1 MKTVKVK
8 NALRAVL
15 TAWALFMD
23 LNLRSGNNY
32 VNLGES

>member
-1 MKTVKVK
+1 MKTVKIK

-23 LNLRSGNNY
+23 LNLRSGNN
-32 VNLGES
+32 